1 MAELKELLEY
11 IVKELVD
18 SPDQVSVKEIPGE
31 KTVIFELRVGAG
43 DLGKVIGREGRTAKA
58 IRQIIQAAAMRKG
71 KRAHIEILE

>member
-11 IVKELVD
+11 VVKQLVD
-18 SPDQVSVKEIPGE
+18 DESSVSVKEIPGE
-31 KTVIFELRVGAG
+31 KTVIFELRVGPG

-58 IRQIIQAAAMRKG
+58 IRQIIQAAAMRRG

>member
-1 MAELKELLEY
+1 MADLKELLEY

-18 SPDQVSVKEIPGE
+18 NPEQVSVKEIPGE
-31 KTVIFELRVGAG
+31 KTVIFELRVGSG

-58 IRQIIQAAAMRKG
+58 VRQLIQAAAMRRG